1 MQEITRI
8 TTQYVED
15 EDRIRLC
22 GETAEAET
30 TVLWLPQRLLNR
42 LIPALCQ
49 KLGPGP
55 HSDRKAEALNAFE
68 QMAAVQSLAPLPVVK
83 PAAHA
88 SSHTIRVVTIVPGA
102 VAIRLLLKNNE
113 ASDCAAVSMTLR
125 HEELRQWLAILHN
138 QYVKAGWPTEIWPEW
153 LRAPT
158 RGISAEL
165 VMH

>member
-1 MQEITRI
+1 MHEITRI
-8 TTQYVED
+8 TTEYVED

-30 TVLWLPQRLLNR
+30 TILWLPQRLLNR

-55 HSDRKAEALNAFE
+55 DSDRKAEALNAFE
-68 QMAAVQSLAPLPVVK
+68 QMAAVQALAPLPVVR
-83 PAAHA
+83 PAARA

-102 VAIRLLLKNNE
+102 VAIQLLLKESE
-113 ASDCAAVSMTLR
+113 ASDSTAVSMTLR

-138 QYVKAGWPTEIWPEW
+138 QYVKAGWPTGIWPEW
-153 LRAPT
+153 LRAPAP
-158 RGISAEL
+158 GMSADL